1 MKINTSM
8 NNGLRAAF
16 AMVVLAGA
24 LVLPSEAAAQTQC
37 SQANSDP
44 TAAQYCSPAGVQ
56 EHGGNNNGEVKGVN
70 ESSTEPATESSTEPV
85 AEVAPSVEA
94 VAVQESSSGSSLP
107 FTGLDVGVLVVVA
120 LALGGTGL
128 VLRRLTAPR
137 EGRS

>member
-1 MKINTSM
+1 VKIDTSM
-8 NNGLRAAF
+8 KTGLRSAF
-16 AMVVLAGA
+16 AMMVLAGA
-24 LVLPSEAAAQTQC
+24 LVLPSQAAAQSEC

-70 ESSTEPATESSTEPV
+70 EGSTEPTAEPV
-85 AEVAPSVEA
+85 AEVAPTVEA
-94 VAVQESSSGSSLP
+94 VAVQESSTGSSLP

-120 LALGGTGL
+120 LALGGAGL
-128 VLRRLTAPR
+128 VLRRLTTPR

>member
-1 MKINTSM
+1 VKTYTSM
-8 NNGLRAAF
+8 KTGLRAAF
-16 AMVVLAGA
+16 ATMVLAGA
-24 LVLPSEAAAQTQC
+24 LVLPSAAAAQTEC

-70 ESSTEPATESSTEPV
+70 ESSTEPV
-85 AEVAPSVEA
+85 AEVTPSVEA
-94 VAVQESSSGSSLP
+94 VAVQESSTGSSLP

-128 VLRRLTAPR
+128 VLRRLTTPR